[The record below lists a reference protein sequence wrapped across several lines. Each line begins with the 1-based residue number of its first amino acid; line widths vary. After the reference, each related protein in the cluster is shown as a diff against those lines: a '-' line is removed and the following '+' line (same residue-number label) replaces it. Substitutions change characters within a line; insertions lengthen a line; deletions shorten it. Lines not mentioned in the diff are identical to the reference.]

1 MAQVKTLDSGK
12 TAVYSDNT
20 TDTTVSLQ
28 YPLSVVN
35 EEDRHTSYLVFY
47 AVETEGQ
54 TLSNSSIEK
63 RAQST
68 VTGGFKEKTKAVIQL
83 YMPNMVENTS
93 HNYDSNDGGLVQDLM
108 TNGMFSGA
116 TGMDKAANSGSALI
130 DTTIERLNVAFGK
143 VSQRFNAQD
152 TGQVLGSRSAAMYS
166 SSAPRQQTFLFQ
178 LRPRN
183 LAELKEVGQIL
194 KCFMVNSA
202 AALKGGASFNETFGQ
217 DFSVGIADRSGKG
230 FTVLQTPP
238 VWFIEERVNKKNS
251 NIRYTPK
258 FAFGPAGISNIR
270 INKTPDQV
278 YETFN
283 RTAGD
288 SIAIDLELTF
298 TEFRPQFSA
307 YYENL
312 THNLGKPD
320 SGDFFFN
327 SFRQ

>member
-1 MAQVKTLDSGK
+1 MTQVKTLDAGK
-12 TAVYSDNT
+12 HVLYSENMT
-20 TDTTVSLQ
+20 PSTVRLQ
-28 YPLSVVN
+28 YPLTVIN
-35 EEDRHTSYLVFY
+35 EEDRHSSYLVFY
-47 AVETEGQ
+47 AIETVGQ
-54 TLSNSSIEK
+54 ALSNHSIEA
-63 RAQST
+63 RAQAA
-68 VTGGFKEKTKAVIQL
+68 VTGGFKERTKAVIQL
-83 YMPNMVENTS
+83 YMPNMVENVS
-93 HNYDSNDGGLVQDLM
+93 HNYDSSDGGFVQDLM
-108 TNGMFSGA
+108 TNGMFKGA
-116 TGMDKAANSGSALI
+116 TGMDKVVNSSSALI
-130 DTTIERLNVAFGK
+130 DTTIEHLNVAFGK

-152 TGQVLGSRSAAMYS
+152 TGKVLGSRAAAMYN
-166 SSAPRQQTFLFQ
+166 SSAPRQHTFFFQ

-202 AALKGGASFNETFGQ
+202 ATLQGGASFNETFGQ
-217 DFSVGIADRSGKG
+217 DFSVGVADISGKG